1 MLSKLTCPAVLN
13 TPSYLAEQRLFSCV
27 AIMYVDL
34 FQPYLADGNVC
45 VEPVIKMKGSLPSTS
60 DSAGNAAYRELP
72 RREFIYAA
80 SHTLVRSVPAYMLTW
95 MK

>member
-1 MLSKLTCPAVLN
+1 MSSRPEHPVIPGRATALQL
-13 TPSYLAEQRLFSCV
+13 V

-80 SHTLVRSVPAYMLTW
+80 SHTLMRSVPAYMLTW